1 MPLKQQIAERRR
13 LRVTTSLS
21 VVLLAI
27 VCGAIVALGLYRE
40 VEMRRSDIRSAEVES
55 GNLARSLLQYAEDSV
70 ELADITLVGIVHRLE
85 TEGFEPEAIRRLQ
98 SFLYLRKDTLPR
110 LRGLFV
116 YAADG
121 SWVATSETV
130 NITGHNNSDRDYFRH
145 HRDNPDRQVFLG
157 SPVRSRS
164 GGQWIIT
171 VSRRINGRDGSFAG
185 VALATI
191 NVDHFVSSFSRFDV
205 GSEGSLALLSPS
217 GTMLARYPFD
227 DQIIGRNFAGSPF
240 MRNVTGANSGVVH
253 FRSVLDGVERISAY
267 HSSDRYPLLM
277 LIARGKD
284 QVLET
289 WWTDARWRVAIVAG
303 LTLLV
308 ASLGALMLRELAS
321 RHRLLRVI
329 SSKESD
335 FRLLAESS
343 SDMVTRIDF
352 DGRLTYVSPSSL
364 RVLGWSPEDL
374 VGGQALAGLS
384 NEDRTAVEKVVA
396 EMRRGDRKEALIAY
410 RTRHRTTGTVWLES
424 ALSVTRDPDSGHID
438 GVVAISRDVTE
449 HKQLEGHLSRL
460 ATLDSLTGLA
470 NRRFLDDRAEREL
483 ALAWQMLQP
492 IAVLLIDA
500 DHFKSFNDAYG
511 HQAGDHCL
519 QQIAAVIQGHATR
532 RGDLAARYGGEEFAL
547 LLAETDLHGCR
558 IVAERIRQAVE
569 DLQIPHRGNSAAP
582 WVTISI
588 GAACLD
594 PPSATSTMAGLV
606 HIADTRLYKAKS
618 MGRNRACFEGC
629 DAIEESPPLQP
640 SLPAEISLSAVEFQS
655 EMGPVDPAGATR

>member
-13 LRVTTSLS
+13 LRATTSLS
-21 VVLLAI
+21 VALLAI
-27 VCGAIVALGLYRE
+27 VCAAIVALGLYRE
-40 VEMRRSDIRSAEVES
+40 VEMRHSDIRSAEVES
-55 GNLARSLLQYAEDSV
+55 GNLARSLLQYAEGSV

-98 SFLYLRKDTLPR
+98 GFLYLRKDTLPR

-116 YAADG
+116 YASDG

-130 NITGHNNSDRDYFRH
+130 NIIGHNNSDRDYFRH

-171 VSRRINGRDGSFAG
+171 VSRRINGPDGSFAG

-191 NVDHFVSSFSRFDV
+191 NVDHFVRSFSRFDV

-240 MRNVTGANSGVVH
+240 MRNVTGANTGVVH
-253 FRSVLDGVERISAY
+253 FRSMLDGVERISAY
-267 HSSDRYPLLM
+267 QRSDRYPLMM

-284 QVLET
+284 QVLAT
-289 WWTDARWRVAIVAG
+289 WWTDAQWRMAIVAG

-308 ASLGALMLRELAS
+308 ASLGAVMLRELAS

-343 SDMVTRIDF
+343 SDMVARIDF
-352 DGRLTYVSPSSL
+352 DGRLTYVSPSAL
-364 RVLGWSPEDL
+364 RILGWSPEDL
-374 VGGQALAGLS
+374 VGGHALAGLS
-384 NEDRTAVEKVVA
+384 SEDRTAVEMVVA
-396 EMRRGDRKEALIAY
+396 EMRRGDRREALIAY

-424 ALSVTRDPDSGHID
+424 ALSVTRDPDSGRID

-483 ALAWQMLQP
+483 ALARQMHQP
-492 IAVLLIDA
+492 ISVLLIDA
-500 DHFKSFNDAYG
+500 DHFKAFNDAYG

-532 RGDLAARYGGEEFAL
+532 PGDLAARYGGEEFAL
-547 LLAETDLHGCR
+547 LLAETDLSGCL
-558 IVAERIRQAVE
+558 IVAERICQAVE
-569 DLQIPHRGNSAAP
+569 DLQIPHKGNSAAA

-588 GAACLD
+588 GAACFD
-594 PPSATSTMAGLV
+594 PPLTTSTMAEL
-606 HIADTRLYKAKS
+606 IRSADTNLYSAKS
-618 MGRNRACFEGC
+618 IGRNRIAAEEVE
-629 DAIEESPPLQP
+629 AIAGSPPLQP
-640 SLPAEISLSAVEFQS
+640 DLPAESSFKLREANSMPTPSGLDAAE
-655 EMGPVDPAGATR
+655 R

>member
-1 MPLKQQIAERRR
+1 MPLSRQVAERRR
-13 LRVTTSLS
+13 LRLTTSIS

-40 VEMRRSDIRSAEVES
+40 FEMRRSDIRIAEVES
-55 GNLARSLLQYAEDSV
+55 GNLARSLLQYAEDSI
-70 ELADITLVGIVHRLE
+70 ELADITLVGIAHRLE

-98 SFLYLRKDTLPR
+98 SFLYLRKATLPR

-130 NITGHNNSDRDYFRH
+130 NITGHNNSDRDYFKH
-145 HRDNPDRQVFLG
+145 HRDNLDRQVFLG
-157 SPVRSRS
+157 APVRSRS

-171 VSRRINGRDGSFAG
+171 ASRRIDGPDGNFAG
-185 VALATI
+185 VVLATI
-191 NVDHFVSSFSRFDV
+191 NVDHFVSTFSRFDV
-205 GSEGSLALLSPS
+205 GSEGSLALLSPG

-267 HSSDRYPLLM
+267 HASERYPLLM

-284 QVLET
+284 QVLAT
-289 WWTDARWRVAIVAG
+289 WWIDAQWRMAMVTG

-321 RHRLLRVI
+321 RQRLLRVI

-364 RVLGWSPEDL
+364 RILGWSPEEL
-374 VGGQALAGLS
+374 IGGQALAGLS
-384 NEDRTAVEKVVA
+384 NDDRTAVERVVA
-396 EMRRGDRKEALIAY
+396 EMRRGDRQEALIAY
-410 RTRHRTTGTVWLES
+410 RTRHRTTGMVWLES

-483 ALAWQMLQP
+483 ALARQTSQP
-492 IAVLLIDA
+492 ISVLLIDA
-500 DHFKSFNDAYG
+500 DHFKAFNDTYG

-532 RGDLAARYGGEEFAL
+532 PGDLAARYGGEEFAL
-547 LLAETDLHGCR
+547 LLAETDLSGCL

-569 DLQIPHRGNSAAP
+569 NLQIPHQGNSAAP

-594 PPSATSTMAGLV
+594 PPSANSTMVGL
-606 HIADTRLYKAKS
+606 IRSADTKLYSAKS
-618 MGRNRACFEGC
+618 MGRNRTSVEGVE
-629 DAIEESPPLQP
+629 AIAGSPPLQP
-640 SLPAEISLSAVEFQS
+640 SMPAESSAERRGFTSVLSPSGLDA
-655 EMGPVDPAGATR
+655 AGR